1 MILRH
6 YRDILVDLLPSG
18 VKYSIPLIL
27 PQEQLLFRTTQLVV
41 TLPIRE
47 LPEVDYEKLKEVLN
61 KREHKEFQIKE
72 MK

>member
-1 MILRH
+1 MILMH

-41 TLPIRE
+41 TLPLRE